1 MPASNVY
8 KASLIILALLIN
20 LEGTLDVDIVLFS
33 VHLLNEPISLSSL
46 RKKKTV
52 VTLYKLTSLITI
64 SILYLTLRMGLLL
77 YMI

>member
-33 VHLLNEPISLSSL
+33 VHLLNEPINLSSL
-46 RKKKTV
+46 EKKKQW
-52 VTLYKLTSLITI
+52 LHCIN
-64 SILYLTLRMGLLL
+64 
-77 YMI
+77 